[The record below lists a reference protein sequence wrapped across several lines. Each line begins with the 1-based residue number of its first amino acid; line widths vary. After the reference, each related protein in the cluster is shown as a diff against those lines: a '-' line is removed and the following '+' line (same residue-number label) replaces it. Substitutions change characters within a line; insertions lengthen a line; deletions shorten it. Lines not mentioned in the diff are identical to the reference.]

1 MRRSIPPNTSS
12 RCEAGRPRRGELTAS
27 RPLSRLGPLRTRTTA
42 GAGAGVTRAAF
53 GRNGMVRAL
62 KGPARLALAAA
73 ALAAGS
79 LLARGASAE
88 AETVRLAKQF
98 GISYL
103 PLTII
108 EEKKLLEEQAKRLGV
123 EAKTEWV
130 QLSAGSPMNEALI
143 SGNLD
148 FASGGVGPLLTIWS
162 RTRANLKVK
171 GVAAIN
177 SMPIWLT
184 PINPD
189 VKTIKDFTEK
199 DRIALPA
206 VKVSIQAVT
215 LQMAA
220 ELAFGPGQHGRL
232 DTLTVSM
239 SHPDGMAA
247 MMSGR
252 SEVTGHFTSAPF
264 QYQEL
269 ADPRVRKVVD
279 SYDVLGGP
287 HTFNVVWAATRFR
300 DENPKIVEA
309 FVAALDEAV
318 KFINANRKEAAEIW
332 VRAENSRM
340 PAAEA
345 ERIIRLPENEWTMT
359 PKKVMAYAD
368 FMSRNGLIP
377 ARPESWKD
385 LFFPEVH
392 GLPGS

>member
-1 MRRSIPPNTSS
+1 MT
-12 RCEAGRPRRGELTAS
+12 S
-27 RPLSRLGPLRTRTTA
+27 RPKRS
-42 GAGAGVTRAAF
+42 
-53 GRNGMVRAL
+53 
-62 KGPARLALAAA
+62 ALAALA
-73 ALAAGS
+73 LGALAAS
-79 LLARGASAE
+79 LWAPGAE
-88 AETVRLAKQF
+88 AQVKTVRLAKQF

-103 PLTII
+103 PLTIM
-108 EEKKLLEEQAKRLGV
+108 EDKKLLEEQAKKLGIEV
-123 EAKTEWV
+123 KTEWL

-184 PINPD
+184 TINPD

-220 ELAFGPGQHGRL
+220 EQAFGPGQHGRL

-252 SEVTGHFTSAPF
+252 FEVTGHFTSAPF

-287 HTFNVVWAATRFR
+287 HTFNVVWASTRFR

-318 KFINANRKEAAEIW
+318 KFINQNRKEAAEIW

>member
-1 MRRSIPPNTSS
+1 
-12 RCEAGRPRRGELTAS
+12 
-27 RPLSRLGPLRTRTTA
+27 
-42 GAGAGVTRAAF
+42 
-53 GRNGMVRAL
+53 MVRAL
-62 KGPARLALAAA
+62 KGLARLARAAA
-73 ALAAGS
+73 ALAAGA
-79 LLARGASAE
+79 LLAAGASAE
-88 AETVRLAKQF
+88 TQTVRLAKQF

-103 PLTII
+103 PLTIM
-108 EEKKLLEEQAKRLGV
+108 EDRKLLEEQAQKLGV
-123 EAKTEWV
+123 EVRTEWL

-184 PINPD
+184 TINPD

-287 HTFNVVWAATRFR
+287 HTFNVVWASTRFR

-309 FVAALDEAV
+309 FVAALDEAM

>member
-1 MRRSIPPNTSS
+1 MT
-12 RCEAGRPRRGELTAS
+12 S
-27 RPLSRLGPLRTRTTA
+27 RPKRS
-42 GAGAGVTRAAF
+42 
-53 GRNGMVRAL
+53 
-62 KGPARLALAAA
+62 ALAALA
-73 ALAAGS
+73 LGALAAS
-79 LLARGASAE
+79 LWAPGAA
-88 AETVRLAKQF
+88 AQVKTVRLAKQF

-103 PLTII
+103 PLTIM
-108 EEKKLLEEQAKRLGV
+108 EDKKLLEEQAQKLGV
-123 EAKTEWV
+123 EVKTEWL

-184 PINPD
+184 TINPD

-220 ELAFGPGQHGRL
+220 EQAFGPGQHGRL

-252 SEVTGHFTSAPF
+252 SEITGHFTSAPF

-287 HTFNVVWAATRFR
+287 HTFNVVWASTRFR

>member
-1 MRRSIPPNTSS
+1 MTS
-12 RCEAGRPRRGELTAS
+12 RRG
-27 RPLSRLGPLRTRTTA
+27 
-42 GAGAGVTRAAF
+42 GV
-53 GRNGMVRAL
+53 L
-62 KGPARLALAAA
+62 RLALAVGA
-73 ALAAGS
+73 ALAAS
-79 LLARGASAE
+79 LWAPGAE
-88 AETVRLAKQF
+88 AQVKTVRLAKQF

-103 PLTII
+103 PLTIM
-108 EEKKLLEEQAKRLGV
+108 EDKKLLEEQAKKLGV
-123 EAKTEWV
+123 EVRTEWL

-184 PINPD
+184 TINPD

-220 ELAFGPGQHGRL
+220 EQAFGPGQHGRL

-279 SYDVLGGP
+279 SYEVLGGP
-287 HTFNVVWAATRFR
+287 HTFNVVWASTRFR

-385 LFFPEVH
+385 LFFPEIH

>member
-1 MRRSIPPNTSS
+1 MTS
-12 RCEAGRPRRGELTAS
+12 RRG
-27 RPLSRLGPLRTRTTA
+27 
-42 GAGAGVTRAAF
+42 GV
-53 GRNGMVRAL
+53 L
-62 KGPARLALAAA
+62 RLALAVGA
-73 ALAAGS
+73 ALAAS
-79 LLARGASAE
+79 LWSPGAE
-88 AETVRLAKQF
+88 AQVKIVRLAKQF

-103 PLTII
+103 PLTIM
-108 EEKKLLEEQAKRLGV
+108 EDKRLLEEQAQKLGV
-123 EAKTEWV
+123 EVKTEWL

-148 FASGGVGPLLTIWS
+148 FASGGIGPLLTIWS

-184 PINPD
+184 TINPD

-220 ELAFGPGQHGRL
+220 EQAFGPGQHGRL

-279 SYDVLGGP
+279 SYEVLGGP
-287 HTFNVVWAATRFR
+287 HTFNVVWASTRFR

-377 ARPESWKD
+377 ARPDSWKD
-385 LFFPEVH
+385 LFFPEVR

>member
-1 MRRSIPPNTSS
+1 MT
-12 RCEAGRPRRGELTAS
+12 S
-27 RPLSRLGPLRTRTTA
+27 RPKRSALAALALGALAASLWAP
-42 GAGAGVTRAAF
+42 GAGAQV
-53 GRNGMVRAL
+53 
-62 KGPARLALAAA
+62 K
-73 ALAAGS
+73 
-79 LLARGASAE
+79 
-88 AETVRLAKQF
+88 TVRLAKQF

-103 PLTII
+103 PLTIM
-108 EEKKLLEEQAKRLGV
+108 EDKKLLEEQAKKLGIEV
-123 EAKTEWV
+123 KTEWL

-184 PINPD
+184 TINPD

-220 ELAFGPGQHGRL
+220 EQAFGPGQHGRL

-309 FVAALDEAV
+309 FVAALDEAM

-385 LFFPEVH
+385 LFFPEVR

>member
-1 MRRSIPPNTSS
+1 MTS
-12 RCEAGRPRRGELTAS
+12 RRGEVL
-27 RPLSRLGPLRTRTTA
+27 
-42 GAGAGVTRAAF
+42 
-53 GRNGMVRAL
+53 
-62 KGPARLALAAA
+62 RLALAVGA
-73 ALAAGS
+73 ALAAS
-79 LLARGASAE
+79 LWAPGAE
-88 AETVRLAKQF
+88 AQVKTVRLAKQF

-103 PLTII
+103 PLTIM
-108 EEKKLLEEQAKRLGV
+108 EDKKLLEEQAKKLGV
-123 EAKTEWV
+123 EVRTEWL

-184 PINPD
+184 TINPD

-220 ELAFGPGQHGRL
+220 EQVFGPGQHGRL

-252 SEVTGHFTSAPF
+252 SEITGHFTSAPF

-318 KFINANRKEAAEIW
+318 NFINANRKEAAEIW

>member
-1 MRRSIPPNTSS
+1 M
-12 RCEAGRPRRGELTAS
+12 
-27 RPLSRLGPLRTRTTA
+27 
-42 GAGAGVTRAAF
+42 
-53 GRNGMVRAL
+53 
-62 KGPARLALAAA
+62 
-73 ALAAGS
+73 
-79 LLARGASAE
+79 
-88 AETVRLAKQF
+88 
-98 GISYL
+98 
-103 PLTII
+103 
-108 EEKKLLEEQAKRLGV
+108 
-123 EAKTEWV
+123 
-130 QLSAGSPMNEALI
+130 
-143 SGNLD
+143 
-148 FASGGVGPLLTIWS
+148 TIWS

-184 PINPD
+184 TINPD

-220 ELAFGPGQHGRL
+220 EQAFGPGQHGRL

-279 SYDVLGGP
+279 SYEVLGGP
-287 HTFNVVWAATRFR
+287 HTFNVVWASTRFR

-377 ARPESWKD
+377 ARPDSWKD

>member
-1 MRRSIPPNTSS
+1 MTS
-12 RCEAGRPRRGELTAS
+12 RRG
-27 RPLSRLGPLRTRTTA
+27 
-42 GAGAGVTRAAF
+42 GV
-53 GRNGMVRAL
+53 L
-62 KGPARLALAAA
+62 RLALGLGA
-73 ALAAGS
+73 ALAAS
-79 LLARGASAE
+79 LWAPGVE
-88 AETVRLAKQF
+88 AQVKTVRLAKQF

-103 PLTII
+103 PLTIM
-108 EEKKLLEEQAKRLGV
+108 EDRKLLEEQAQKLGV
-123 EAKTEWV
+123 EVRTEWL

-184 PINPD
+184 TINPD

-287 HTFNVVWAATRFR
+287 HTFNVVWASTRFR

-309 FVAALDEAV
+309 FVAALDEAM

>member
-1 MRRSIPPNTSS
+1 MTS
-12 RCEAGRPRRGELTAS
+12 RRG
-27 RPLSRLGPLRTRTTA
+27 
-42 GAGAGVTRAAF
+42 GV
-53 GRNGMVRAL
+53 L
-62 KGPARLALAAA
+62 RLALAVGA
-73 ALAAGS
+73 ALAAS
-79 LLARGASAE
+79 LWSPGAE
-88 AETVRLAKQF
+88 AQVKTVRLAKQF

-103 PLTII
+103 PLTIM
-108 EEKKLLEEQAKRLGV
+108 EDKKLLEEQAKKLGV
-123 EAKTEWV
+123 EVKTEWL

-184 PINPD
+184 TINPD

-220 ELAFGPGQHGRL
+220 EQAFGPGQHGRL

-287 HTFNVVWAATRFR
+287 HTFNVVWASTRFR

-318 KFINANRKEAAEIW
+318 KFINQNRKEAAEIW

>member
-1 MRRSIPPNTSS
+1 MT
-12 RCEAGRPRRGELTAS
+12 S
-27 RPLSRLGPLRTRTTA
+27 RPKRS
-42 GAGAGVTRAAF
+42 
-53 GRNGMVRAL
+53 
-62 KGPARLALAAA
+62 ALAALA
-73 ALAAGS
+73 LGALAAS
-79 LLARGASAE
+79 LWAPGAE
-88 AETVRLAKQF
+88 AQVKTVRLAKQF

-103 PLTII
+103 PLTIM
-108 EEKKLLEEQAKRLGV
+108 EDKKLLEEQAKKLGIEV
-123 EAKTEWV
+123 KTEWL

-184 PINPD
+184 TINPD

-220 ELAFGPGQHGRL
+220 EQAFGPGQHGRL

-318 KFINANRKEAAEIW
+318 KFINQNRKEAAEIW

>member
-1 MRRSIPPNTSS
+1 MTS
-12 RCEAGRPRRGELTAS
+12 RRG
-27 RPLSRLGPLRTRTTA
+27 
-42 GAGAGVTRAAF
+42 GV
-53 GRNGMVRAL
+53 L
-62 KGPARLALAAA
+62 RLALGLGA
-73 ALAAGS
+73 ALAAS
-79 LLARGASAE
+79 LWSPGAE
-88 AETVRLAKQF
+88 AQVKTVRLAKQF

-103 PLTII
+103 PLTIM
-108 EEKKLLEEQAKRLGV
+108 EDKKLLEEQAQKLGV
-123 EAKTEWV
+123 EVRTEWL

-184 PINPD
+184 TINPD

-287 HTFNVVWAATRFR
+287 HTFNVVWASTRFR

>member
-1 MRRSIPPNTSS
+1 MTS
-12 RCEAGRPRRGELTAS
+12 RRG
-27 RPLSRLGPLRTRTTA
+27 
-42 GAGAGVTRAAF
+42 GV
-53 GRNGMVRAL
+53 L
-62 KGPARLALAAA
+62 RLALGLGA
-73 ALAAGS
+73 ALAAS
-79 LLARGASAE
+79 LWSPGAA
-88 AETVRLAKQF
+88 AQVKTVRLAKQF

-103 PLTII
+103 PLTIM
-108 EEKKLLEEQAKRLGV
+108 EDKKFLEEQAKKLGV
-123 EAKTEWV
+123 EVRTEWL

-184 PINPD
+184 TINPD

-220 ELAFGPGQHGRL
+220 EQAFGPGQHGRL

-279 SYDVLGGP
+279 SYDVLGGA
-287 HTFNVVWAATRFR
+287 HTFNVVWASTRFR

>member
-1 MRRSIPPNTSS
+1 MTS
-12 RCEAGRPRRGELTAS
+12 RRG
-27 RPLSRLGPLRTRTTA
+27 
-42 GAGAGVTRAAF
+42 GV
-53 GRNGMVRAL
+53 L
-62 KGPARLALAAA
+62 RLALAVGA
-73 ALAAGS
+73 ALAACLWSAG
-79 LLARGASAE
+79 AE
-88 AETVRLAKQF
+88 AQVKTVRLAKQF

-103 PLTII
+103 PLTIM
-108 EEKKLLEEQAKRLGV
+108 EDKKLLEEEAKKLGV
-123 EAKTEWV
+123 EVKTEWL

-162 RTRANLKVK
+162 RTRANLKVM

-184 PINPD
+184 TINPD

-220 ELAFGPGQHGRL
+220 EQTFGPGQHGRL

-287 HTFNVVWAATRFR
+287 HTFNVVWASTRFR

>member
-1 MRRSIPPNTSS
+1 MT
-12 RCEAGRPRRGELTAS
+12 S
-27 RPLSRLGPLRTRTTA
+27 RPKRS
-42 GAGAGVTRAAF
+42 
-53 GRNGMVRAL
+53 
-62 KGPARLALAAA
+62 ALAALA
-73 ALAAGS
+73 LGALAAS
-79 LLARGASAE
+79 LWAPGAE
-88 AETVRLAKQF
+88 AQVKTVRLAKQF

-103 PLTII
+103 PLTIM
-108 EEKKLLEEQAKRLGV
+108 EDKKLLEEQAQKLGV
-123 EAKTEWV
+123 EVKTEWL

-184 PINPD
+184 TINPD

-220 ELAFGPGQHGRL
+220 EQAFGPGQHGRL

>member
-1 MRRSIPPNTSS
+1 MTS
-12 RCEAGRPRRGELTAS
+12 RRG
-27 RPLSRLGPLRTRTTA
+27 
-42 GAGAGVTRAAF
+42 GV
-53 GRNGMVRAL
+53 L
-62 KGPARLALAAA
+62 RLALAVGA
-73 ALAAGS
+73 ALAAS
-79 LLARGASAE
+79 LWSPGAE
-88 AETVRLAKQF
+88 AQVKTVRLAKQF

-103 PLTII
+103 PLTIM
-108 EEKKLLEEQAKRLGV
+108 EDKKLLEEQAQKLGV
-123 EAKTEWV
+123 EVKTEWL

-184 PINPD
+184 TINPD

-220 ELAFGPGQHGRL
+220 EQAFGPDQHGRL

-318 KFINANRKEAAEIW
+318 NFINANRKEAAEIW

>member
-1 MRRSIPPNTSS
+1 MT
-12 RCEAGRPRRGELTAS
+12 S
-27 RPLSRLGPLRTRTTA
+27 RPKRS
-42 GAGAGVTRAAF
+42 
-53 GRNGMVRAL
+53 
-62 KGPARLALAAA
+62 ALAALA
-73 ALAAGS
+73 LGALAAS
-79 LLARGASAE
+79 LWSPGAE
-88 AETVRLAKQF
+88 AQVKTVRLAKQF

-103 PLTII
+103 PLTIM
-108 EEKKLLEEQAKRLGV
+108 EDKKLLEEQAKKLGV
-123 EAKTEWV
+123 EVRTEWL

-184 PINPD
+184 TINPD

-220 ELAFGPGQHGRL
+220 EQAFGPGQHGRL

-287 HTFNVVWAATRFR
+287 HTFNVVWASTRFR

-318 KFINANRKEAAEIW
+318 KFINQNRKEAAEIW

>member
-1 MRRSIPPNTSS
+1 MTS
-12 RCEAGRPRRGELTAS
+12 RRG
-27 RPLSRLGPLRTRTTA
+27 
-42 GAGAGVTRAAF
+42 GV
-53 GRNGMVRAL
+53 L
-62 KGPARLALAAA
+62 RLALAVGA
-73 ALAAGS
+73 ALAAS
-79 LLARGASAE
+79 LWSPGAE
-88 AETVRLAKQF
+88 AQVKIVRLAKQF

-103 PLTII
+103 PLTIM
-108 EEKKLLEEQAKRLGV
+108 EDKRLLEEQAQKLGV
-123 EAKTEWV
+123 EVKTEWL

-148 FASGGVGPLLTIWS
+148 FASGGIGPLLTIWS

-184 PINPD
+184 TINPD

-220 ELAFGPGQHGRL
+220 EQAFGPGQHGRL

-287 HTFNVVWAATRFR
+287 HTFNVVWASTRFR

-309 FVAALDEAV
+309 FVAALDEAM

-377 ARPESWKD
+377 ARPDSWKD

>member
-1 MRRSIPPNTSS
+1 MTS
-12 RCEAGRPRRGELTAS
+12 RRG
-27 RPLSRLGPLRTRTTA
+27 
-42 GAGAGVTRAAF
+42 GV
-53 GRNGMVRAL
+53 L
-62 KGPARLALAAA
+62 RLALAVGA
-73 ALAAGS
+73 ALAAS
-79 LLARGASAE
+79 LWSPGAE
-88 AETVRLAKQF
+88 AQVKTVRLAKQF

-103 PLTII
+103 PLTIM
-108 EEKKLLEEQAKRLGV
+108 EDKKLLEEQAKKLGV
-123 EAKTEWV
+123 EVKTEWL

-184 PINPD
+184 TINPD

-199 DRIALPA
+199 DRIGLPA

-220 ELAFGPGQHGRL
+220 EQAFGPGQHGRL

-287 HTFNVVWAATRFR
+287 HTFNVVWASTRFR

-318 KFINANRKEAAEIW
+318 KFINQNRKEAAEIW

>member
-1 MRRSIPPNTSS
+1 MTS
-12 RCEAGRPRRGELTAS
+12 RRG
-27 RPLSRLGPLRTRTTA
+27 
-42 GAGAGVTRAAF
+42 GV
-53 GRNGMVRAL
+53 L
-62 KGPARLALAAA
+62 RLALAVGA
-73 ALAAGS
+73 ALAAS
-79 LLARGASAE
+79 LWSPGAE
-88 AETVRLAKQF
+88 AQVKTVRLAKQF

-103 PLTII
+103 PLTIM
-108 EEKKLLEEQAKRLGV
+108 EDKKLLEEQAKKLGV
-123 EAKTEWV
+123 EVKTEWL

-184 PINPD
+184 TINPD

-220 ELAFGPGQHGRL
+220 EQAFGPGQHGRL

-287 HTFNVVWAATRFR
+287 HTFNVVWASTRFR

>member
-1 MRRSIPPNTSS
+1 MTS
-12 RCEAGRPRRGELTAS
+12 RRG
-27 RPLSRLGPLRTRTTA
+27 
-42 GAGAGVTRAAF
+42 GV
-53 GRNGMVRAL
+53 L
-62 KGPARLALAAA
+62 RLALGLGA
-73 ALAAGS
+73 ALAAS
-79 LLARGASAE
+79 LWSPGAE
-88 AETVRLAKQF
+88 AQVKTVRLAKQF

-103 PLTII
+103 PLTIM
-108 EEKKLLEEQAKRLGV
+108 EDKKLLEEQAQKLGV
-123 EAKTEWV
+123 EVRTEWL

-184 PINPD
+184 TINPD

-220 ELAFGPGQHGRL
+220 EQAFGPGQHGRL

-287 HTFNVVWAATRFR
+287 HTFNVVWASTRFR

-318 KFINANRKEAAEIW
+318 KFINQNRKEAAEIW

>member
-1 MRRSIPPNTSS
+1 MTS
-12 RCEAGRPRRGELTAS
+12 RRGEVL
-27 RPLSRLGPLRTRTTA
+27 
-42 GAGAGVTRAAF
+42 
-53 GRNGMVRAL
+53 
-62 KGPARLALAAA
+62 RLALAVGA
-73 ALAAGS
+73 ALAAS
-79 LLARGASAE
+79 LWAPGASAQVK
-88 AETVRLAKQF
+88 TVRLAKQF

-103 PLTII
+103 PLTIM
-108 EEKKLLEEQAKRLGV
+108 EDKKFLEEQAKKLGV
-123 EAKTEWV
+123 EVRTEWL

-184 PINPD
+184 TINPD

-220 ELAFGPGQHGRL
+220 EQAFGPGQHGRL

-287 HTFNVVWAATRFR
+287 HTFNVVWASTRFR

-309 FVAALDEAV
+309 FVAALDEAM